1 MEHVGQVWVIRSGRQ
16 HEYDRRHAQVWPALE
31 DLLRVAGVRDY
42 HIYRWGNVVFSHM
55 TVTDYN
61 HMVTTFGMNPV
72 AQRWERDFA
81 ELLEYPNADPVTGWP
96 ERLRH
101 VWSLGD

>member
-1 MEHVGQVWVIRSGRQ
+1 LAGRSGV
-16 HEYDRRHAQVWPALE
+16 EPE
-31 DLLRVAGVRDY
+31 DALRVAAEERALLVLVEAR
-42 HIYRWGNVVFSHM
+42 I

-61 HMVTTFGMNPV
+61 RMVTTFGMNPV
-72 AQRWERDFA
+72 EQRWEDDFA

-101 VWSLGD
+101 VW